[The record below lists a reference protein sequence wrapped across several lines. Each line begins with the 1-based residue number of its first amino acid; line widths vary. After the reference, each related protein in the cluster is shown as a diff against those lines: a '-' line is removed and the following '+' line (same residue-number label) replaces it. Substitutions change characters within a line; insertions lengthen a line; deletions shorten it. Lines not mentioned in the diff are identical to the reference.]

1 MKNKLPK
8 PVKVILIYVIGVLLC
23 FALYYFI
30 DEILN
35 GSFVNWFEENYMIME
50 YKYIEEA
57 GNNGLVREPN
67 YAKIKVFLLWA
78 FVVGVIIWIS
88 VVLLVAH
95 LHSKTKVRQSVTQTS
110 HMIHDFMS
118 TDIDNT
124 TSIFPKEYAEIS
136 TQMVEIKATMQ
147 RHEQILKEE
156 ATRKNDLI
164 AYLAHDLKTPLTS
177 VIGYL
182 SLLDE
187 APDMPMQQRAKY
199 VHITLDKTHRLESLI
214 NEFFEITRYNLQQIE
229 IEKEPIDLYYMLVQ
243 MTDEFY
249 PLLQKHGNS
258 TELNVDENTTIYGD
272 AVKLARVFNNILKY
286 EENASM
292 AGFQPGEEAT
302 LKDLLYGILLPSGA
316 ECCMAFADRIAGSEE
331 AFVDMMNEKATE
343 IGMSNTH
350 FCNATG
356 LHNPDHY
363 STVKDISILLKYAL
377 QYEDF
382 RQAFSS
388 SRYSTRPTN
397 QHPDGFTFRSTM
409 FKYMDSTEVVG
420 GEIIGGKTGYTEEA
434 GLCLASLAEV
444 DGKEYILVTAK
455 ANGTHQTEQFHILD
469 AINVY
474 SQIGELNITN

>member
-1 MKNKLPK
+1 MDDTRRNDRLRQDYRQKRRKRRKKRVLPK
-8 PVKVILIYVIGVLLC
+8 VIFLIAAITVM
-23 FALYYFI
+23 YYF
-30 DEILN
+30 
-35 GSFVNWFEENYMIME
+35 GS
-50 YKYIEEA
+50 
-57 GNNGLVREPN
+57 
-67 YAKIKVFLLWA
+67 KIIVPFLLD
-78 FVVGVIIWIS
+78 
-88 VVLLVAH
+88 
-95 LHSKTKVRQSVTQTS
+95 
-110 HMIHDFMS
+110 DFG
-118 TDIDNT
+118 T
-124 TSIFPKEYAEIS
+124 
-136 TQMVEIKATMQ
+136 
-147 RHEQILKEE
+147 
-156 ATRKNDLI
+156 
-164 AYLAHDLKTPLTS
+164 
-177 VIGYL
+177 
-182 SLLDE
+182 
-187 APDMPMQQRAKY
+187 
-199 VHITLDKTHRLESLI
+199 
-214 NEFFEITRYNLQQIE
+214 
-229 IEKEPIDLYYMLVQ
+229 
-243 MTDEFY
+243 
-249 PLLQKHGNS
+249 S
-258 TELNVDENTTIYGD
+258 TELQTNSANSHSETVESENNVFPEINVDLEHLYSPYAILVELDSGNVLAEHNSEDKIYPASLTKIMTAVLAIENTDDLRQTATLPYDIFEP
-272 AVKLARVFNNILKY
+272 LY

-316 ECCMAFADRIAGSEE
+316 ECCMAFADRIAGSDE

>member
-1 MKNKLPK
+1 M
-8 PVKVILIYVIGVLLC
+8 C
-23 FALYYFI
+23 YFGI
-30 DEILN
+30 
-35 GSFVNWFEENYMIME
+35 
-50 YKYIEEA
+50 
-57 GNNGLVREPN
+57 R
-67 YAKIKVFLLWA
+67 
-78 FVVGVIIWIS
+78 IIVPFFS
-88 VVLLVAH
+88 
-95 LHSKTKVRQSVTQTS
+95 
-110 HMIHDFMS
+110 
-118 TDIDNT
+118 
-124 TSIFPKEYAEIS
+124 
-136 TQMVEIKATMQ
+136 
-147 RHEQILKEE
+147 
-156 ATRKNDLI
+156 NDLG
-164 AYLAHDLKTPLTS
+164 T
-177 VIGYL
+177 
-182 SLLDE
+182 
-187 APDMPMQQRAKY
+187 
-199 VHITLDKTHRLESLI
+199 
-214 NEFFEITRYNLQQIE
+214 
-229 IEKEPIDLYYMLVQ
+229 
-243 MTDEFY
+243 
-249 PLLQKHGNS
+249 S
-258 TELNVDENTTIYGD
+258 TELQTNSANSHSETGESESENNVFSEINVDLEHLYSPYAILVELDSGNVIAEHNSEDKIYPASLTKIMTAVLAIENTDDLSQTVTLPYDIFEP
-272 AVKLARVFNNILKY
+272 LY

-331 AFVDMMNEKATE
+331 AFVDMMNEKAAE

-363 STVKDISILLKYAL
+363 STVKDISVLLKYAL

-409 FKYMDSTEVVG
+409 FKYMESTEVVG

-474 SQIGELNITN
+474 SQIGELNITD

>member
-1 MKNKLPK
+1 
-8 PVKVILIYVIGVLLC
+8 
-23 FALYYFI
+23 
-30 DEILN
+30 
-35 GSFVNWFEENYMIME
+35 
-50 YKYIEEA
+50 
-57 GNNGLVREPN
+57 
-67 YAKIKVFLLWA
+67 
-78 FVVGVIIWIS
+78 
-88 VVLLVAH
+88 
-95 LHSKTKVRQSVTQTS
+95 
-110 HMIHDFMS
+110 
-118 TDIDNT
+118 
-124 TSIFPKEYAEIS
+124 
-136 TQMVEIKATMQ
+136 
-147 RHEQILKEE
+147 
-156 ATRKNDLI
+156 
-164 AYLAHDLKTPLTS
+164 
-177 VIGYL
+177 
-182 SLLDE
+182 
-187 APDMPMQQRAKY
+187 
-199 VHITLDKTHRLESLI
+199 
-214 NEFFEITRYNLQQIE
+214 
-229 IEKEPIDLYYMLVQ
+229 
-243 MTDEFY
+243 
-249 PLLQKHGNS
+249 
-258 TELNVDENTTIYGD
+258 
-272 AVKLARVFNNILKY
+272 
-286 EENASM
+286 
-292 AGFQPGEEAT
+292 
-302 LKDLLYGILLPSGA
+302 
-316 ECCMAFADRIAGSEE
+316 
-331 AFVDMMNEKATE
+331 MMNEKATE

>member
-1 MKNKLPK
+1 MDIKLKNKLPK

-35 GSFVNWFEENYMIME
+35 GSFVNWFEENYMI
-50 YKYIEEA
+50 
-57 GNNGLVREPN
+57 
-67 YAKIKVFLLWA
+67 
-78 FVVGVIIWIS
+78 
-88 VVLLVAH
+88 
-95 LHSKTKVRQSVTQTS
+95 
-110 HMIHDFMS
+110 
-118 TDIDNT
+118 
-124 TSIFPKEYAEIS
+124 
-136 TQMVEIKATMQ
+136 
-147 RHEQILKEE
+147 
-156 ATRKNDLI
+156 
-164 AYLAHDLKTPLTS
+164 
-177 VIGYL
+177 
-182 SLLDE
+182 
-187 APDMPMQQRAKY
+187 
-199 VHITLDKTHRLESLI
+199 
-214 NEFFEITRYNLQQIE
+214 
-229 IEKEPIDLYYMLVQ
+229 
-243 MTDEFY
+243 
-249 PLLQKHGNS
+249 
-258 TELNVDENTTIYGD
+258 
-272 AVKLARVFNNILKY
+272 
-286 EENASM
+286 
-292 AGFQPGEEAT
+292 
-302 LKDLLYGILLPSGA
+302 
-316 ECCMAFADRIAGSEE
+316 EE

>member
-1 MKNKLPK
+1 MITCTFAGHREVFGSCTQKIENALETLIENEDTLYCYVGGMGEFDGFSAAAVRNLKRKYPNKEIRLTLVLPYMQQK
-8 PVKVILIYVIGVLLC
+8 LNEYKEYYETSFDDILIPAEL
-23 FALYYFI
+23 
-30 DEILN
+30 
-35 GSFVNWFEENYMIME
+35 
-50 YKYIEEA
+50 
-57 GNNGLVREPN
+57 
-67 YAKIKVFLLWA
+67 
-78 FVVGVIIWIS
+78 
-88 VVLLVAH
+88 
-95 LHSKTKVRQSVTQTS
+95 
-110 HMIHDFMS
+110 
-118 TDIDNT
+118 
-124 TSIFPKEYAEIS
+124 AEIHY
-136 TQMVEIKATMQ
+136 K
-147 RHEQILKEE
+147 
-156 ATRKNDLI
+156 
-164 AYLAHDLKTPLTS
+164 
-177 VIGYL
+177 
-182 SLLDE
+182 
-187 APDMPMQQRAKY
+187 RA
-199 VHITLDKTHRLESLI
+199 I
-214 NEFFEITRYNLQQIE
+214 
-229 IEKEPIDLYYMLVQ
+229 
-243 MTDEFY
+243 
-249 PLLQKHGNS
+249 
-258 TELNVDENTTIYGD
+258 
-272 AVKLARVFNNILKY
+272 
-286 EENASM
+286 
-292 AGFQPGEEAT
+292 
-302 LKDLLYGILLPSGA
+302 KDLLYGILLPSGA

>member
-57 GNNGLVREPN
+57 GNNG
-67 YAKIKVFLLWA
+67 F
-78 FVVGVIIWIS
+78 
-88 VVLLVAH
+88 
-95 LHSKTKVRQSVTQTS
+95 
-110 HMIHDFMS
+110 
-118 TDIDNT
+118 
-124 TSIFPKEYAEIS
+124 
-136 TQMVEIKATMQ
+136 
-147 RHEQILKEE
+147 
-156 ATRKNDLI
+156 
-164 AYLAHDLKTPLTS
+164 
-177 VIGYL
+177 
-182 SLLDE
+182 
-187 APDMPMQQRAKY
+187 
-199 VHITLDKTHRLESLI
+199 
-214 NEFFEITRYNLQQIE
+214 
-229 IEKEPIDLYYMLVQ
+229 
-243 MTDEFY
+243 
-249 PLLQKHGNS
+249 
-258 TELNVDENTTIYGD
+258 
-272 AVKLARVFNNILKY
+272 
-286 EENASM
+286 
-292 AGFQPGEEAT
+292 
-302 LKDLLYGILLPSGA
+302 
-316 ECCMAFADRIAGSEE
+316 
-331 AFVDMMNEKATE
+331 
-343 IGMSNTH
+343 
-350 FCNATG
+350 
-356 LHNPDHY
+356 
-363 STVKDISILLKYAL
+363 AL